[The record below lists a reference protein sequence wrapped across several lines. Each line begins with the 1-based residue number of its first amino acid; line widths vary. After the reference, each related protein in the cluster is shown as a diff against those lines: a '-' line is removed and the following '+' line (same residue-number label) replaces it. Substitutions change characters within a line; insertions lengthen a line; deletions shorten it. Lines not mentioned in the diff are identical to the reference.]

1 MNARTA
7 DAVVIGAGIAG
18 CATAYY
24 LSKKG
29 LNVVVVDKGQV
40 GDEQSSRAWGFVRQQ
55 ARTARELPL
64 MIAGAIVWQEME
76 RELGAD
82 VEWNQGGSLTL
93 AGDEEI
99 LGRIRAWL
107 KVGEQ
112 FGIETRFLTNEDV
125 KELLPAM
132 RGEWLGAMYTPSD
145 GHAQPNKATNAIAIG
160 AREHGALFR
169 TMEAVEGIEVTDGR
183 VSAVVTERDRIVTQN
198 VVCAAG
204 AWSHKVAGM
213 VGLALPYRMVRA
225 SVGQTNPT
233 DHVTDMAVIGP
244 RIAFRQRPTGEFY
257 IAPGPGGTDYDV
269 DLDSFKH
276 IRLFMPNFRRNRE
289 MFRVH
294 VGRAL
299 IKDVLR
305 SLPGSPSRRHPFAH
319 TVGAESE
326 PNRKAIDKALIT
338 FKSMF
343 PGLQDLKIE
352 QYWSGRIDA
361 TPDALPVIGEAD
373 SPKGFY
379 FCTGFSGR
387 GIGIGP
393 IAGKVTA
400 ELIADGESSVYIHAL
415 RHSRF
420 KEGDMDMIKAVV

>member
-1 MNARTA
+1 MNARAA

-29 LNVVVVDKGQV
+29 LNVVVVDKGEV

-76 RELGAD
+76 KELGAD

-169 TMEAVEGIEVTDGR
+169 TMEAVEGIEVTDGQ
-183 VSAVVTERDRIVTQN
+183 VSAVVTERDRIVTKN

-204 AWSHKVAGM
+204 AWSHKVARM
-213 VGLALPYRMVRA
+213 VGQTLPYRMVRA

-233 DHVTDMAVIGP
+233 DHITDMAVIGP
-244 RIAFRQRPTGEFY
+244 RIAFRQRPTGEVY

-289 MFRVH
+289 MFRLH
-294 VGRAL
+294 VGSAL
-299 IKDVLR
+299 IKDILR

-319 TVGAESE
+319 TVGVEPE
-326 PNRKAIDKALIT
+326 PNRKVIDKALIT

-343 PGLQDLKIE
+343 PDLQDLKIE
-352 QYWSGRIDA
+352 HYWSGRIDA

-400 ELIADGESSVYIHAL
+400 ELIADGESSVDIHAL

-420 KEGDMDMIKAVV
+420 MDGDMDMIKAVV

>member
-1 MNARTA
+1 MNSRTA

-169 TMEAVEGIEVTDGR
+169 TMEAVEGIEVNDGR
-183 VSAVVTERDRIVTQN
+183 VSAVVTERDRIVTRN

-213 VGLALPYRMVRA
+213 VGLPLPYRMVRA

-257 IAPGPGGTDYDV
+257 ITPGPGGTDYDV

-319 TVGAESE
+319 TVGVEPE

-352 QYWSGRIDA
+352 HYWSGRIDA

-400 ELIADGESSVYIHAL
+400 ELIADGVSSVDIHAL

-420 KEGDMDMIKAVV
+420 KEKDMDMIKAVV

>member
-1 MNARTA
+1 MNSRNA

-29 LNVVVVDKGQV
+29 LNVVVVEKGEV

-64 MIAGAIVWQEME
+64 MMAGAIVWQEME
-76 RELGAD
+76 RDLGAD

-99 LGRIRAWL
+99 LGRIKAWL

-125 KELLPAM
+125 KELVPSM

-145 GHAQPNKATNAIAIG
+145 GHAQPDKATNAISIG
-160 AREHGALFR
+160 ARENGVLFL
-169 TMEAVEGIEVTDGR
+169 TGEAVEKIEVKEGR
-183 VSAVVTERDRIVTQN
+183 VSAVVTDKGRIVTEN

-204 AWSHKVAGM
+204 AWSHKVAKM
-213 VGLALPYRMVRA
+213 VGLTLPYRMVRA

-233 DHVTDMAVIGP
+233 GHVTDMAVIGP

-289 MFRVH
+289 MFKVH
-294 VGRAL
+294 VGRTL
-299 IKDVLR
+299 VMDILR
-305 SLPGSPSRRHPFAH
+305 SLPGSPARRHPFAH
-319 TVGAESE
+319 TVGNAPE
-326 PNRKAIDKALIT
+326 PNRKVIDRALGT
-338 FKSMF
+338 FKSLF
-343 PGLQDLKIE
+343 PEQQGLRIE
-352 QYWSGRIDA
+352 RYWSGRIDA
-361 TPDALPVIGEAD
+361 TPDALPVIGEAK

-393 IAGKVTA
+393 VAGKVTA
-400 ELIADGESSVYIHAL
+400 ELIVYGESSVDIHAL

-420 KEGDMDMIKAVV
+420 EEQDMDMIKAVV

>member
-24 LSKKG
+24 LCKKG
-29 LNVVVVDKGQV
+29 LNVVVVDKGEV

-107 KVGEQ
+107 KFGEQ

-169 TMEAVEGIEVTDGR
+169 TMEAVEGIEVTDGQ
-183 VSAVVTERDRIVTQN
+183 VSAVVTEKDRIVTKN

-204 AWSHKVAGM
+204 AWSHKVARM
-213 VGLALPYRMVRA
+213 VGQTLPYRMVRA

-244 RIAFRQRPTGEFY
+244 RIAFRQRPTGEVY

-289 MFRVH
+289 MFRLH
-294 VGRAL
+294 VGSAL
-299 IKDVLR
+299 IKVILR

-319 TVGAESE
+319 TVGVEPE
-326 PNRKAIDKALIT
+326 PNRKVIDKALIT

-343 PGLQDLKIE
+343 PDLKNLKINH
-352 QYWSGRIDA
+352 YWSGRIDA

-400 ELIADGESSVYIHAL
+400 EIIADGESSVDIHAL

-420 KEGDMDMIKAVV
+420 KDGDMDMIKAVV

>member
-29 LNVVVVDKGQV
+29 LNVVVVDKGEV

-93 AGDEEI
+93 AGDAEI

-112 FGIETRFLTNEDV
+112 FGIETRFLTNDDV

-183 VSAVVTERDRIVTQN
+183 VSAVVTEKDRIVTQN

-204 AWSHKVAGM
+204 AWSHKWPAWSDLHFLTGWC
-213 VGLALPYRMVRA
+213 GRA
-225 SVGQTNPT
+225 SGRLSPT

-244 RIAFRQRPTGEFY
+244 RIAFRQRPSGEFY

-319 TVGAESE
+319 TVGVETE
-326 PNRKAIDKALIT
+326 PNRKVIDKALIT

-343 PGLQDLKIE
+343 PGLQNLKIE

-400 ELIADGESSVYIHAL
+400 ELIADGESSVDIHAL

-420 KEGDMDMIKAVV
+420 EEKDMDMIKAVV

>member
-1 MNARTA
+1 MNTRTA
-7 DAVVIGAGIAG
+7 DVVVIGAGIAG

-29 LNVVVVDKGQV
+29 LNVVVVDKGEV

-76 RELGAD
+76 RELDAD

-112 FGIETRFLTNEDV
+112 FGIETKFLTNEDV

-169 TMEAVEGIEVTDGR
+169 TMEAVEGIEVTDGQ
-183 VSAVVTERDRIVTQN
+183 VSAVVTERDRIVTKN

-204 AWSHKVAGM
+204 AWSHKVARM
-213 VGLALPYRMVRA
+213 VGQTLPYRMVRA

-244 RIAFRQRPTGEFY
+244 RIAFRQRPTGEVY
-257 IAPGPGGTDYDV
+257 IAPGSGGTDYDV

-289 MFRVH
+289 MFRLH
-294 VGRAL
+294 VGSAL
-299 IKDVLR
+299 IKDILR

-319 TVGAESE
+319 TVGVEPE
-326 PNRKAIDKALIT
+326 PNRKVIDKALVT

-343 PGLQDLKIE
+343 PDLKDLKINH
-352 QYWSGRIDA
+352 YWSGRIDA
-361 TPDALPVIGEAD
+361 TPDALSVIGEAD

-400 ELIADGESSVYIHAL
+400 ELIADGESSVDIHAL

-420 KEGDMDMIKAVV
+420 KDGDMDMIKAVV

>member
-1 MNARTA
+1 MNSRTA

-29 LNVVVVDKGQV
+29 LNVVVVEKGEV

-64 MIAGAIVWQEME
+64 MMAGAIVWQEME
-76 RELGAD
+76 RDLGAD

-99 LGRIRAWL
+99 LGRIKAWL

-112 FGIETRFLTNEDV
+112 FGIETRFLTNDDV
-125 KELLPAM
+125 KELIPSM

-145 GHAQPNKATNAIAIG
+145 GHAQPDKATNAISIG
-160 AREHGALFR
+160 ARENGALFL
-169 TMEAVEGIEVTDGR
+169 TGEAVEKIEVKEGR
-183 VSAVVTERDRIVTQN
+183 VSAVVTDKGRIVTEN

-204 AWSHKVAGM
+204 AWSHKVAKM
-213 VGLALPYRMVRA
+213 VGLTLPYRMVRA

-233 DHVTDMAVIGP
+233 GHVTDMAVIGP

-289 MFRVH
+289 MFKVH
-294 VGRAL
+294 IGGAL
-299 IKDVLR
+299 VMDILR
-305 SLPGSPSRRHPFAH
+305 SLPGSPARRHPFAH
-319 TVGAESE
+319 TVGNAPD
-326 PNRKAIDKALIT
+326 PNRKVVDRALGT
-338 FKSMF
+338 FKSLF
-343 PGLQDLKIE
+343 PDQQGLRIE
-352 QYWSGRIDA
+352 HYWSGRIDA
-361 TPDALPVIGEAD
+361 TPDALPVIGEAK

-393 IAGKVTA
+393 VAGKVTA
-400 ELIADGESSVYIHAL
+400 ELIADGESSVDIHAL

-420 KEGDMDMIKAVV
+420 EEQDMDMIKAVV

>member
-183 VSAVVTERDRIVTQN
+183 VSAVVTERDRIVTRN

-244 RIAFRQRPTGEFY
+244 RIAFRQRPSGEVY

-299 IKDVLR
+299 IKDILR

-319 TVGAESE
+319 TVGVEPE
-326 PNRKAIDKALIT
+326 PNRKVIDKALIT

-343 PGLQDLKIE
+343 PDLQDLKIE
-352 QYWSGRIDA
+352 HYWSGRIDA
-361 TPDALPVIGEAD
+361 TPDALPVISG
-373 SPKGFY
+373 SRLPKGILLLH
-379 FCTGFSGR
+379 GVQRSGHRHRSDRGQGHRRANRRRGVFS
-387 GIGIGP
+387 
-393 IAGKVTA
+393 
-400 ELIADGESSVYIHAL
+400 
-415 RHSRF
+415 
-420 KEGDMDMIKAVV
+420 

>member
-64 MIAGAIVWQEME
+64 MIAGAIVWQELE

-99 LGRIRAWL
+99 LGRIRSWL

-112 FGIETRFLTNEDV
+112 FGIETQLLTNEDV

-132 RGEWLGAMYTPSD
+132 RGEWLGAMYTSSD

-169 TMEAVEGIEVTDGR
+169 TMEAVEGIEVTDGQ
-183 VSAVVTERDRIVTQN
+183 VSAVVTERDRIVTRN

-204 AWSHKVAGM
+204 AWSHRVARM
-213 VGLALPYRMVRA
+213 VGQTLPYRMVRA

-244 RIAFRQRPTGEFY
+244 RIAFRQRPSGEFY

-319 TVGAESE
+319 TVGAEPE
-326 PNRKAIDKALIT
+326 PNRKVIDKALIT

-343 PGLQDLKIE
+343 PDLQNLKIE
-352 QYWSGRIDA
+352 HYWSGRIDA

-400 ELIADGESSVYIHAL
+400 ELIADGESSVDIHAL

-420 KEGDMDMIKAVV
+420 EEKDMDMIKAVV

>member
-29 LNVVVVDKGQV
+29 LNVVVVDKGAV

-76 RELGAD
+76 SELGAD
-82 VEWNQGGSLTL
+82 VEWNEGGSLTL
-93 AGDEEI
+93 AGDKEI

-112 FGIETRFLTNEDV
+112 FGIETKFLTNEDV

-169 TMEAVEGIEVTDGR
+169 TMEAVEDIEVTAGQ
-183 VSAVVTERDRIVTQN
+183 VSAVVTERDRIVTEN

-204 AWSHKVAGM
+204 AWSHKVARM
-213 VGLALPYRMVRA
+213 VGQTLPYRMVRA

-244 RIAFRQRPTGEFY
+244 RIAFRQRPTGEVY

-294 VGRAL
+294 IGSAL
-299 IKDVLR
+299 IKGILR
-305 SLPGSPSRRHPFAH
+305 SIPGSPSRRHPFAH
-319 TVGAESE
+319 TVGVEPE
-326 PNRKAIDKALIT
+326 PNRKVIDKALVT

-343 PGLQDLKIE
+343 PDLKDLKINH
-352 QYWSGRIDA
+352 YWSGRIDA

-400 ELIADGESSVYIHAL
+400 ELIADGESSVDIHAL

-420 KEGDMDMIKAVV
+420 KDGDMDMIKAVV

>member
-29 LNVVVVDKGQV
+29 LNVVVVDKGEV

-112 FGIETRFLTNEDV
+112 FGIETRFLTNEDL

-169 TMEAVEGIEVTDGR
+169 TMEAVEGIEVTDGQ
-183 VSAVVTERDRIVTQN
+183 VSAVVTERDRIVTKN

-204 AWSHKVAGM
+204 AWSHKVAHM
-213 VGLALPYRMVRA
+213 VGQTLPYRMVRA

-233 DHVTDMAVIGP
+233 DHITDMAVIGP
-244 RIAFRQRPTGEFY
+244 RIAFRQRPTGEVY

-289 MFRVH
+289 MFRLH
-294 VGRAL
+294 VGSAL
-299 IKDVLR
+299 IKDILR

-319 TVGAESE
+319 TVGVEPE
-326 PNRKAIDKALIT
+326 PNRKVIDKALIT

-343 PGLQDLKIE
+343 PDLQDLKINH
-352 QYWSGRIDA
+352 YWSGRIDA

-400 ELIADGESSVYIHAL
+400 ELIADGESSVDIHAL

-420 KEGDMDMIKAVV
+420 KDGDMDMIKAVV

>member
-1 MNARTA
+1 MNAKTA

-99 LGRIRAWL
+99 LGRIRSWL

-112 FGIETRFLTNEDV
+112 FGIETKFLTNEDV

-169 TMEAVEGIEVTDGR
+169 TMEAVEGIEVTDGQ
-183 VSAVVTERDRIVTQN
+183 VSAVVTERDRIVTKN

-204 AWSHKVAGM
+204 AWSHKVARM
-213 VGLALPYRMVRA
+213 VGQTLPYRMVRA

-233 DHVTDMAVIGP
+233 DHITDMAVIGP
-244 RIAFRQRPTGEFY
+244 RIAFRQRPTGEVY

-276 IRLFMPNFRRNRE
+276 IHLFMPNFRRNRE
-289 MFRVH
+289 MFRLH
-294 VGRAL
+294 VGSAL
-299 IKDVLR
+299 IKDILR

-319 TVGAESE
+319 TVGVEPE
-326 PNRKAIDKALIT
+326 PNRKVIDKALVT

-343 PGLQDLKIE
+343 PDLKNLKINH
-352 QYWSGRIDA
+352 YWSGRIDA

-400 ELIADGESSVYIHAL
+400 ELIADGESSVDIHAL

-420 KEGDMDMIKAVV
+420 KDGDMDMIKAVV

>member
-1 MNARTA
+1 MNARAA

-29 LNVVVVDKGQV
+29 LNVVVVDKGEV

-76 RELGAD
+76 KELGAD

-169 TMEAVEGIEVTDGR
+169 TMEAVEGIEVTNGQ
-183 VSAVVTERDRIVTQN
+183 VSAVVTEKDRIVTQN

-204 AWSHKVAGM
+204 AWSHKVSSM
-213 VGLALPYRMVRA
+213 VGLTLPYRMVRA

-244 RIAFRQRPTGEFY
+244 RIAFRQRPTGEVY

-289 MFRVH
+289 MFRLH
-294 VGRAL
+294 VGSAL
-299 IKDVLR
+299 IKDILR

-319 TVGAESE
+319 TVGVE
-326 PNRKAIDKALIT
+326 PEPTRKVIDKALVT

-343 PGLQDLKIE
+343 PKLQDLKINH
-352 QYWSGRIDA
+352 YWSGRIDA

-400 ELIADGESSVYIHAL
+400 ELIADGESSVDIHAL

-420 KEGDMDMIKAVV
+420 MDGDMDMIKAVV

>member
-29 LNVVVVDKGQV
+29 LNVVVVDKGEV

-76 RELGAD
+76 KELGAD

-107 KVGEQ
+107 KVGEK
-112 FGIETRFLTNEDV
+112 FGIETKFLTNEDV
-125 KELLPAM
+125 EELLPAM

-169 TMEAVEGIEVTDGR
+169 TMEAVEGIEVTDGQ
-183 VSAVVTERDRIVTQN
+183 VSAVVTERDRIVTKN

-204 AWSHKVAGM
+204 AWSHKVARM
-213 VGLALPYRMVRA
+213 VGLAPFPTGWCGRA
-225 SVGQTNPT
+225 SGRLILPITSPT
-233 DHVTDMAVIGP
+233 W
-244 RIAFRQRPTGEFY
+244 
-257 IAPGPGGTDYDV
+257 
-269 DLDSFKH
+269 
-276 IRLFMPNFRRNRE
+276 
-289 MFRVH
+289 
-294 VGRAL
+294 
-299 IKDVLR
+299 R
-305 SLPGSPSRRHPFAH
+305 SSGPGSPS
-319 TVGAESE
+319 
-326 PNRKAIDKALIT
+326 
-338 FKSMF
+338 
-343 PGLQDLKIE
+343 
-352 QYWSGRIDA
+352 
-361 TPDALPVIGEAD
+361 
-373 SPKGFY
+373 
-379 FCTGFSGR
+379 GR
-387 GIGIGP
+387 GQRARSTSHRGP
-393 IAGKVTA
+393 GAPTTTSTWTA
-400 ELIADGESSVYIHAL
+400 SNTSVFSCQTSGGTERCSGSMSGA
-415 RHSRF
+415 R
-420 KEGDMDMIKAVV
+420 

>member
-29 LNVVVVDKGQV
+29 LNVVVVDKGEV

-76 RELGAD
+76 KELGAD

-107 KVGEQ
+107 KVGEK
-112 FGIETRFLTNEDV
+112 FGIETKFLTNEDV
-125 KELLPAM
+125 EELLPAM

-169 TMEAVEGIEVTDGR
+169 TMEAVEGIEVTDGQ
-183 VSAVVTERDRIVTQN
+183 VSAVITERDRIVTRN

-204 AWSHKVAGM
+204 AWSHKVSSM
-213 VGLALPYRMVRA
+213 VGLTLPYRMVRA

-244 RIAFRQRPTGEFY
+244 RIAFRQRPTGEVY
-257 IAPGPGGTDYDV
+257 IAPGPGGTDYDI
-269 DLDSFKH
+269 DLDSFNH

-289 MFRVH
+289 MFRLH
-294 VGRAL
+294 VGSAL
-299 IKDVLR
+299 IKDILR

-319 TVGAESE
+319 TVGVEPE
-326 PNRKAIDKALIT
+326 PNRKVIDKALVT

-343 PGLQDLKIE
+343 PDLQDLKIE
-352 QYWSGRIDA
+352 HYWSGRIDA

-400 ELIADGESSVYIHAL
+400 ELIADGESSVDIHAL

-420 KEGDMDMIKAVV
+420 MDGDMDMIKAVV

>member
-29 LNVVVVDKGQV
+29 LNVVVVDKGEV

-64 MIAGAIVWQEME
+64 MIAGAIIWQEME

-112 FGIETRFLTNEDV
+112 FGIETKFLTNEDV
-125 KELLPAM
+125 EELLPAM

-169 TMEAVEGIEVTDGR
+169 TMEAVEGIEVTDGQ
-183 VSAVVTERDRIVTQN
+183 VSAVITERDRIVTRN

-204 AWSHKVAGM
+204 AWSHKVSSM
-213 VGLALPYRMVRA
+213 VGLTLPYRMVRA

-233 DHVTDMAVIGP
+233 DHVTDMAVIG
-244 RIAFRQRPTGEFY
+244 
-257 IAPGPGGTDYDV
+257 APD
-269 DLDSFKH
+269 
-276 IRLFMPNFRRNRE
+276 RLPAEAN
-289 MFRVH
+289 
-294 VGRAL
+294 G
-299 IKDVLR
+299 R
-305 SLPGSPSRRHPFAH
+305 SLHR
-319 TVGAESE
+319 TGA
-326 PNRKAIDKALIT
+326 
-338 FKSMF
+338 
-343 PGLQDLKIE
+343 
-352 QYWSGRIDA
+352 
-361 TPDALPVIGEAD
+361 
-373 SPKGFY
+373 
-379 FCTGFSGR
+379 R
-387 GIGIGP
+387 GHG
-393 IAGKVTA
+393 
-400 ELIADGESSVYIHAL
+400 L
-415 RHSRF
+415 RHRPGQLQPHPSFHAKLSEKPGNVPAPRRERAD
-420 KEGDMDMIKAVV
+420 KGHPEKLARLPIPPTPLRPHRRRRARA

>member
-1 MNARTA
+1 MNTRTA

-29 LNVVVVDKGQV
+29 LNVVVVDKSQV

-99 LGRIRAWL
+99 LGRIRSWL

-169 TMEAVEGIEVTDGR
+169 AMEAVEGIEVTDGR

-204 AWSHKVAGM
+204 AWSHKVARM

-305 SLPGSPSRRHPFAH
+305 NLPGSPSRRHPFAH
-319 TVGAESE
+319 TVGVEPE
-326 PNRKAIDKALIT
+326 PNRKVIDKALVT

-343 PGLQDLKIE
+343 PDLQNLKIE
-352 QYWSGRIDA
+352 HYWSGRIDA

-400 ELIADGESSVYIHAL
+400 ELIADGESSVDIHAL

-420 KEGDMDMIKAVV
+420 EEKDMDMIKAVV